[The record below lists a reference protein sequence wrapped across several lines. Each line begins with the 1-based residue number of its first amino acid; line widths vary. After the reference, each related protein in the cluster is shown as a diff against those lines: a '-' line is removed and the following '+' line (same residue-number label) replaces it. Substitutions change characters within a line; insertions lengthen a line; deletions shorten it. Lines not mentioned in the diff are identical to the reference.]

1 MCCRPLLVT
10 LACATG
16 CKLGDEGAR
25 KAKHVLERNTTL
37 TQLDLYREGVIFGVG
52 REGMGVGSRPRARCF
67 LVCDAA
73 LTVSQSV

>member
-25 KAKHVLERNTTL
+25 RAKHVLERNTTL
-37 TQLDLYREGVIFGVG
+37 TGLNLGSKGVIFGVG
-52 REGMGVGSRPRARCF
+52 REGMGVGSRSRARCF
-67 LVCDAA
+67 LVRDAA
-73 LTVSQSV
+73 LTVSQIV